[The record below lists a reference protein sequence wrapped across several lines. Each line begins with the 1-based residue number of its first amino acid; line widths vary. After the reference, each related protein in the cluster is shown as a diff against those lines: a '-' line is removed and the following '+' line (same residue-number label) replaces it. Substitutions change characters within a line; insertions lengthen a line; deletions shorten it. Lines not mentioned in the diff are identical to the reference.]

1 MKMNKANSSRNQYSF
16 FVLHSMDKQEVPT
29 ENCLMLCIKD
39 TERMSVNMNEQG
51 KIIVNEANFIS
62 NKAIHFMNKANA

>member
-39 TERMSVNMNEQG
+39 TERMSVNMNE
-51 KIIVNEANFIS
+51 
-62 NKAIHFMNKANA
+62 